1 MSKDCPCEV
10 TKQSNYSPAKVAN
23 GETLLYALI
32 EPHNY
37 EQNNISARAFSRTE
51 LTECQVSVSRKKHTT
66 KEILQ
71 KEVIDVLLQKDPRR
85 KFIGVL
91 QAGCGEV
98 RSLKTHD
105 PKNKRVFCVIDDGT
119 LNNTGHAHMGFSEIT
134 KDQPKNLK
142 TAHRANLIL
151 LFSDNRSLDDVYN

>member
-1 MSKDCPCEV
+1 MSKDCPCEA
-10 TKQSNYSPAKVAN
+10 TKQSNHSPTKVAN
-23 GETLLYALI
+23 DEALLYALI

-37 EQNNISARAFSRTE
+37 EQNDISARAFSRTE
-51 LTECQVSVSRKKHTT
+51 LTECQVSVSRKKYTT

-71 KEVIDVLLQKDPRR
+71 KEVIEVLLQKDPRR

-119 LNNTGHAHMGFSEIT
+119 PNNSGHVHIGFSEIT
-134 KDQPKNLK
+134 KAQPKNHK
-142 TAHRANLIL
+142 TAHRANLIS
-151 LFSDNRSLDDVYN
+151 LFGNERSIRDVYN